1 VAINPRTLA
10 SGGRSYFYAWA
21 AVGIIAIVFAG
32 FARSYYLKVLYDAP
46 ELSGL
51 LHLHGLVM
59 TLWFAFFLTQVSLVA
74 AGRTSVHRR
83 WGVVGA
89 VLATLVVL
97 VGVTTA
103 INAAR
108 LGHTP
113 GPPPLVFLAI
123 PLGDMVVFPIL
134 VAAGLLLRRRSDF
147 HKRLMLLASL
157 SLLTAAIARIPLDL
171 IAAGGLP
178 LFFGLTDLCIVACI
192 AFDTLKHHRLH
203 PAFGWGLLLIVASQA
218 LRFVLAGT
226 PAWAQ
231 FAAWLVGI

>member
-1 VAINPRTLA
+1 VTINPRTLPG
-10 SGGRSYFYAWA
+10 GGRSYFYAWA

-32 FARSYYLKVLYDAP
+32 FARSYYLKSLYGAP

-51 LHLHGLVM
+51 LHLHGFVM

-74 AGRTSVHRR
+74 AGRTHVHRR
-83 WGVVGA
+83 WGVVGG
-89 VLATLVVL
+89 VLAALVVV

-103 INAAR
+103 ITAAR

-134 VAAGLLLRRRSDF
+134 VGAALYFRRRSDF
-147 HKRLMLLASL
+147 HKRFMLLASL

-178 LFFGLTDLCIVACI
+178 LFFGLTDLCIVVCV
-192 AFDTLKHHRLH
+192 AFDTVMNRRLH

-218 LRFVLAGT
+218 LRFGLAGT
-226 PAWAQ
+226 PAWTQ